1 MLYFDK
7 RVQRKINMNK
17 TLLTLVAVMVLM
29 GTLNA
34 NNPIVDKAK
43 LQEIKTKNRVLQ
55 DPVLTI
61 KGAIEKPE
69 SYILKLEARSPQGSQ
84 LITAFLDKK
93 TSELYIGSAYDKSGK
108 AILFPKD
115 VKVVNEGVA
124 FSYGK
129 GKKDIYIV
137 TDPECPYCTKF
148 EKAIAGKL
156 DDYKVHVILFPL
168 SFHKKS
174 PAMVDWIMQG
184 KDDAERK
191 ERFEEIMLKASTKY
205 KALIKDEKKPYVYS
219 SATKEHMERSDKA
232 AMELNVRGTPSIY
245 DVNFNPVSQDQL
257 LKSGAKKETGK

>member
-1 MLYFDK
+1 
-7 RVQRKINMNK
+7 MNRILLILITVM
-17 TLLTLVAVMVLM
+17 TLMTTV
-29 GTLNA
+29 NA
-34 NNPIVDKAK
+34 DSPIVDKAK
-43 LQEIKTKNRVLQ
+43 FQELKTKNRVLQ

-93 TSELYIGSAYDKSGK
+93 TSELYIGSAYDKEGK
-108 AILFPKD
+108 AITFPKD
-115 VKVVNEGVA
+115 AKVVKEGVA

-129 GKKDIYIV
+129 GNKDIYIV
-137 TDPECPYCTKF
+137 TDPECPYCSKF

-174 PAMVDWIMQG
+174 PAMIDWIMQG
-184 KDDAERK
+184 KDEAGKK

-205 KALIKDEKKPYVYS
+205 TELIKEVKKPYVYS
-219 SATKEHMERSDKA
+219 SATQKQVEKSKKA
-232 AMELNVRGTPSIY
+232 AMELNVRGTPAIY
-245 DVNFNPVSQDQL
+245 DANFNPVSQDQL
-257 LKSGAKKETGK
+257 LKPKLKEGGLVEGK